1 MLQLVKNKPN
11 GSLVCDMNDGDI
23 AVIVAWTQ
31 AEYVGHIV
39 QRYGDVLITLG
50 KPEGYRWPDCF
61 RLGGLN
67 SFCRVRI
74 LEKGETLVVV

>member
-11 GSLVCDMNDGDI
+11 GIPVCDMNDGDI

-39 QRYGDVLITLG
+39 QRCGNALITLG
-50 KPEGYRWPDCF
+50 KPEGHRWSDCF
-61 RLGGLN
+61 RPGDLIP
-67 SFCRVRI
+67 SCRVRI
-74 LEKGETLVVV
+74 LGKGEMLVVV